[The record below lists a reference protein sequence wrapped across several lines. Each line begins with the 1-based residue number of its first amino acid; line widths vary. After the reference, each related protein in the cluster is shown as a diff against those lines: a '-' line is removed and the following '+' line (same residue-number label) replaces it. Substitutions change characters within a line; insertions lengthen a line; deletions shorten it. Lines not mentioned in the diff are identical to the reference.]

1 MNALVDGDMIKALY
15 KASAA
20 GVKID
25 LIVRGICCLR
35 PALKGVSENIRVISI
50 VGKYLEHARIFYFAH
65 AQPSLYIASA
75 DWMPRNLERR
85 LELMSPI
92 YNENLQNKLKE
103 ILKLQLSD
111 NELAFELQSSG
122 EYRKIVPKKG
132 EDKIDDQE
140 FLEIYF
146 NKIYKNIRKHDE
158 SGTALTKLLKES

>member
-1 MNALVDGDMIKALY
+1 M
-15 KASAA
+15 
-20 GVKID
+20 
-25 LIVRGICCLR
+25 RGICCLR

-122 EYRKIVPKKG
+122 EYQKIEPKKG
-132 EDKIDDQE
+132 EERINDQE